1 MPNKIGDLEPQFN
14 FLYPKT
20 VINSG
25 DQLQDAFQ
33 PIYART
39 SKKDF
44 EDEMPKMFE
53 TIHNTNVWSSKIS
66 I

>member
-14 FLYPKT
+14 FMSKT

-33 PIYART
+33 LYMQEQARKT
-39 SKKDF
+39 LN
-44 EDEMPKMFE
+44 EMPKMFE
-53 TIHNTNVWSSKIS
+53 TM
-66 I
+66 